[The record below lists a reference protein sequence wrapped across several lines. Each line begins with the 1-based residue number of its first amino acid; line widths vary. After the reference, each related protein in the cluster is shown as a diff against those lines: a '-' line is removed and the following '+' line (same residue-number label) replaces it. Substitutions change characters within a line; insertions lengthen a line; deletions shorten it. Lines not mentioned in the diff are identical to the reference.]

1 MVEARFQVYRDIAH
15 KYRFRLRAPNNKI
28 VTVGEAYE
36 SKQGCLKGV
45 NAVKKYC
52 NSPIEDLGAHG
63 RGESKQPAPKF
74 QVFKDRNEKYRFHLI
89 APNYEIIAVSEA
101 YETLAGCHNG
111 INSVKS
117 NCGADIEDLTPSA
130 RKAAPL
136 VAAGDASMVKSTA
149 TEVEGV
155 VGLDKS
161 VARGVY
167 DVVPSLGEPTAIATG
182 GYTVDSSRD
191 EPKVTGG
198 DVFVVLLDEPQKTA
212 EDGSIVTF
220 TGKLVSGSEGVG
232 GQKINLYESDRSFMQ
247 DDFLASGE
255 TSDDGSF
262 SITWVAKKMD
272 WWDDTVEVYARYM
285 DDARRL
291 IHIRSETFVI
301 KIN

>member
-1 MVEARFQVYRDIAH
+1 MVEAKFQVYQDIAQ

-36 SKQGCLKGV
+36 SKAGCLKGI

-52 NSPIEDLGAHG
+52 NSPIEDLGAHE
-63 RGESKQPAPKF
+63 RGESKKPAPKF

-89 APNYEIIAVSEA
+89 APNYEIVAVSEA
-101 YETLAGCHNG
+101 YETQAGCLNG

-161 VARGVY
+161 
-167 DVVPSLGEPTAIATG
+167 TAPG
-182 GYTVDSSRD
+182 GYTVVSSVD
-191 EPKVTGG
+191 EPKDTGG
-198 DVFVVLLDEPQKTA
+198 EVVVMLDEPQKTA

-220 TGKLVSGSEGVG
+220 TGKLVSGSDAVG
-232 GQKINLYESDRSFMQ
+232 GQKITMYESDRSFMQ
-247 DDFLASGE
+247 DDFMASGE
-255 TSDDGSF
+255 TSEDGSF

-285 DDARRL
+285 DTARRL
-291 IHIRSETFVI
+291 IHIRSETFII
-301 KIN
+301 KII